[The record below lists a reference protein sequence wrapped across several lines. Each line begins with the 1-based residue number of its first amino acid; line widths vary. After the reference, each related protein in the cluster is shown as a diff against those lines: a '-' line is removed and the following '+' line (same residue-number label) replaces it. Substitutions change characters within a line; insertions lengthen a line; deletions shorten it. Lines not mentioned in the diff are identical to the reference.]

1 MTHEQGDSESHT
13 GDHGDAP
20 NEVRAGADMNFA
32 ESWATLGSQA
42 LSEVDQRVRDRADIK
57 AGPLEQDPD
66 ARRIEAEDTREQ
78 ALGEVHAD
86 QQDTAE
92 IQQAEKHPNGA
103 WQGGGRAAQ

>member
-1 MTHEQGDSESHT
+1 
-13 GDHGDAP
+13 
-20 NEVRAGADMNFA
+20 MNFA